1 MDCVKK
7 NRLLWYWIS
16 KNEGIGHKTTVML
29 LNAFHSI
36 EGVYQA
42 KHEEL
47 LKLNLKEEVIGYLNK
62 KYSIEELE
70 NEFDHMKKRG
80 IHFICI
86 EDEEYPEK
94 LKKLYDA
101 PWFLYYRGELPNDN
115 LPSIAVIGARDCS
128 AYGSDVAYYFSKE
141 LSMLGIQIISG
152 LARGVDGMAHKGAI
166 SCGGKTYGGIG
177 NGLDLCYPREN
188 YGLYQEVNLHGGILS
203 EYPIGSKALP
213 YHFPLR
219 NRIIAALSDG
229 ILVVEAR
236 EKSGTLITVDSGLEQ
251 GKDIFAL
258 PGKLTDEL
266 SKGCNLLIQNGAK
279 LVLSPEDILVE
290 LRNQYS
296 SLLGVKTNATLLKKE
311 DLTEMEQRVYSLLSY
326 QAIHVEELLVK
337 TDLNQGQLL
346 EALFELES
354 KQYVRLITGQQYIRT
369 L

>member
-16 KNEGIGHKTTVML
+16 KNEGIGHKTIVML
-29 LNAFHSI
+29 LDAFHSI
-36 EGVYQA
+36 EGVYHA
-42 KHEEL
+42 KQKEL
-47 LKLNLKEEVIGYLNK
+47 LKLNLKEDVIAYLDK
-62 KYSIEELE
+62 KYEVEELE
-70 NEFDHMKKRG
+70 NEYDYMKKRG

-86 EDEEYPEK
+86 EDKEYPER

-101 PWFLYYRGELPNDN
+101 PWFLYYRGELPKDN

-128 AYGSDVAYYFSKE
+128 AYGSDAAYYFSKE
-141 LSMLGIQIISG
+141 LSVLGIQIISG

-166 SCGGKTYGGIG
+166 SCSGKTYGVIG
-177 NGLDLCYPREN
+177 NGVDLCYPREN
-188 YGLYQEVNLHGGILS
+188 YGLYQEVILHGGILS
-203 EYPIGSKALP
+203 EYPLGSKALP

-266 SKGCNLLIQNGAK
+266 SKGCNLLIQTGAK
-279 LVLSPEDILVE
+279 LVLNPEDILVE

-296 SLLGVKTNATLLKKE
+296 SLLGVKTKE
-311 DLTEMEQRVYSLLSY
+311 IESIKEGLTDIERIVYSFLSHE
-326 QAIHVEELLVK
+326 AIHIEELLVK
-337 TDLNQGQLL
+337 TNLNQGQLL

-354 KQYVRLITGQQYIRT
+354 RQYVRMITGQQYIRT
-369 L
+369 M

>member
-16 KNEGIGHKTTVML
+16 KNEGIGHKTIVML
-29 LNAFHSI
+29 LDAFHSI
-36 EGVYQA
+36 EGVYHA
-42 KHEEL
+42 KQKEL
-47 LKLNLKEEVIGYLNK
+47 LKLNLKEDVITYLDK
-62 KYSIEELE
+62 KYEVEELE
-70 NEFDHMKKRG
+70 NEYDHMKKRG

-86 EDEEYPEK
+86 EDKEYPER

-101 PWFLYYRGELPNDN
+101 PWFLYYRGELPKDN

-128 AYGSDVAYYFSKE
+128 AYGSDAAYYFSKE
-141 LSMLGIQIISG
+141 LSVLGIQIISG

-166 SCGGKTYGGIG
+166 SGSGKTYGVIG
-177 NGLDLCYPREN
+177 NGVDLCYPREN
-188 YGLYQEVNLHGGILS
+188 YGLYQEVILHGGILS
-203 EYPIGSKALP
+203 EYPLGSKALP

-266 SKGCNLLIQNGAK
+266 SKGCNLLIQTGAK
-279 LVLSPEDILVE
+279 LVLNPEDILVE

-296 SLLGVKTNATLLKKE
+296 SLLGVKTKE
-311 DLTEMEQRVYSLLSY
+311 IDSIKEGLTDIERIVYSFLSHE
-326 QAIHVEELLVK
+326 AIHIEELLVK
-337 TDLNQGQLL
+337 TNLNQGQLL

-354 KQYVRLITGQQYIRT
+354 KQYVRMITGQQYIRT
-369 L
+369 M

>member
-1 MDCVKK
+1 MDCIKR

-16 KNEGIGHKTTVML
+16 KNEVIGHKTIVML
-29 LNAFHSI
+29 LYAFHSI

-42 KHEEL
+42 KQEEL
-47 LKLNLKEEVIGYLNK
+47 LKLGLKEEVISYLNK
-62 KYSIEELE
+62 KYSMEELE
-70 NEFDHMKKRG
+70 NEYNYTKKRG

-86 EDEEYPEK
+86 EDKEYPEK

-101 PWFLYYRGELPNDN
+101 PWFLYYRGELPKDD
-115 LPSIAVIGARDCS
+115 LPSIAVIGARNCS
-128 AYGSDVAYYFSKE
+128 AYGSDAAYYFSKE
-141 LSMLGIQIISG
+141 LSLFGIQIISG
-152 LARGVDGMAHKGAI
+152 LARGVDGMAHSGAL
-166 SCGGKTYGGIG
+166 SCGGKTYGVIG

-258 PGKLTDEL
+258 PGKLTDVL
-266 SKGCNLLIQNGAK
+266 SKGCNLLIQSGAK

-296 SLLGVKTNATLLKKE
+296 SLLGVTTREINSTKE
-311 DLTEMEQRVYSLLSY
+311 GLTEVEQLVYSFLSHE
-326 QAIHVEELLVK
+326 AIHVEELLMK
-337 TDLNQGQLL
+337 TNLNQGQLL
-346 EALFELES
+346 EVLFELES
-354 KQYVRLITGQQYIRT
+354 KQYVRMISGQQYVRT
-369 L
+369 M

>member
-1 MDCVKK
+1 MEREEKK
-7 NRLLWYWIS
+7 RLLWYWIS
-16 KNEGIGHKTTVML
+16 KKEGIGHKTIVML
-29 LNAFHSI
+29 LDAFHSV
-36 EGVYQA
+36 EGVFKATQ
-42 KHEEL
+42 EEL
-47 LKLNLKEEVIGYLNK
+47 IKLNLKEEVIAYLIK

-70 NEFDHMKKRG
+70 NEYDHMKKRG
-80 IHFICI
+80 IHFISI
-86 EDEEYPEK
+86 EDKEYPEK

-101 PWFLYYRGELPNDN
+101 PWFLYYRGELPKVSM
-115 LPSIAVIGARDCS
+115 PSIAVIGARTCS
-128 AYGSDVAYYFSKE
+128 AYGSDAAYYFSRE
-141 LSMLGIQIISG
+141 LSKLGIQIISG
-152 LARGVDGMAHKGAI
+152 LARGVDGMAHKGAL
-166 SCGGKTYGGIG
+166 SCGGKTYGVIG

-203 EYPIGSKALP
+203 EYPMGSKALP

-279 LVLSPEDILVE
+279 LVLGPEDILVE
-290 LRNQYS
+290 LRNQYP
-296 SLLGVKTNATLLKKE
+296 SLLGVKTNAITSKKE

-337 TDLNQGQLL
+337 TNLNQGQLL

-354 KQYVRLITGQQYIRT
+354 KQYVKMVTGQQYIRT